1 MAIAVKGHQRGS
13 YLPAVRRP
21 GMMAGVDLGGHE
33 DYSSPEQRSTDLLTW
48 ALRPWL
54 YRIARAVSTLL
65 PSTRGPSSTRAPWS
79 GRPCSTATPR
89 TRWDRGRLAAALR
102 GPRAG
107 GPPAH
112 PGHRRPATTRS
123 RCRLT
128 VQTREFA
135 LELEVRAE
143 GRMLEAPSCLRRGG
157 PYRAPGGR
165 GLPAGRVRR
174 HPPGRPAAAGPTA
187 GRGVTGPL
195 GHATRA
201 HLRNREPSVYI

>member
-1 MAIAVKGHQRGS
+1 
-13 YLPAVRRP
+13 
-21 GMMAGVDLGGHE
+21 MMAGVDLGGHE

-89 TRWDRGRLAAALR
+89 TRWDRGRLAAPLR

-143 GRMLEAPSCLRRGG
+143 GPDAGGTVVPTARRPVSGPRWSRSAGRARSPAPTRATCRCW
-157 PYRAPGGR
+157 PYRWSR
-165 GLPAGRVRR
+165 CHRPAGPR
-174 HPPGRPAAAGPTA
+174 HQGAPAQP
-187 GRGVTGPL
+187 
-195 GHATRA
+195 
-201 HLRNREPSVYI
+201 